1 MRGNCSILS
10 EPIQS
15 CNHFTTLFTA
25 LMLGADA
32 AGVEK
37 RVQDVQSTVAFLK
50 QYMRN
55 ERIKHSVK
63 EERLKRIGRRWRFA
77 IGKEKDGICVF
88 SSGETV
94 DSDRLI
100 EGFI

>member
-1 MRGNCSILS
+1 
-10 EPIQS
+10 
-15 CNHFTTLFTA
+15 
-25 LMLGADA
+25 MLGADA

-37 RVQDVQSTVAFLK
+37 RVQDV

-63 EERLKRIGRRWRFA
+63 EERLKRIGRRRRFA